1 MANLQLKLT
10 NFVRKTELSVEKET
24 FVTVLKRDLAEFG
37 AIGTKLKPEIS
48 TVKVSEDDKGKTYRT
63 SVQFNL
69 SDAEAVRHHG
79 QKNFVSL
86 LDAISKTFLT
96 PQEVQKL
103 LTDLLNK
110 GDLVNTQGTKSYVK
124 VRFQDPRQPK
134 LSDEAYIAF
143 DFDYTVPKTL
153 EDHVSELEDTIK
165 KHESLIKE
173 LSDKV
178 LGVPDENEPEKD
190 ASETASTTK
199 SPEDSASTSTSTP
212 TTSTSTSTTTVPE
225 TGQVTEDSSQAK
237 VDASA
242 NQNVA
247 N

>member
-1 MANLQLKLT
+1 MATLQLKLT
-10 NFVRKTELSVEKET
+10 NFVRKTELSVEKEK
-24 FVTVLKRDLAEFG
+24 FVTILKRDLAEFG

-69 SDAEAVRHHG
+69 SDAEAARHHG

-178 LGVPDENEPEKD
+178 LGAPDKNDSEKD
-190 ASETASTTK
+190 ASETTSTTK
-199 SPEDSASTSTSTP
+199 NPEDSTSTSTS
-212 TTSTSTSTTTVPE
+212 TSTTSTSTTTVPE
-225 TGQVTEDSSQAK
+225 TGQVTEDPSQAK
-237 VDASA
+237 ADASA

-247 N
+247 K

>member
-10 NFVRKTELSVEKET
+10 NFVRKTELSVEKEK
-24 FVTVLKRDLAEFG
+24 FVTILKRDLAEFG

-178 LGVPDENEPEKD
+178 LGTPDENDPEKD
-190 ASETASTTK
+190 ASETTSTTK
-199 SPEDSASTSTSTP
+199 NSEDSTSTSTS

-225 TGQVTEDSSQAK
+225 TGQATENPSQAK
-237 VDASA
+237 ADVSA

-247 N
+247 K

>member
-10 NFVRKTELSVEKET
+10 NFVRKTELSVEKEK
-24 FVTVLKRDLAEFG
+24 FVTILKRDLAEFG

-178 LGVPDENEPEKD
+178 LGTPDENDPEKD
-190 ASETASTTK
+190 ASETTSTTK
-199 SPEDSASTSTSTP
+199 NPEDSTSTSTSTS

-225 TGQVTEDSSQAK
+225 TGQATENPSQAK
-237 VDASA
+237 ADASA

-247 N
+247 K